1 MRSLPDFLDMHV
13 HVCHFLTM
21 RTTIELGNDK
31 RAKLLELAAR
41 RGEKGFS
48 RIVDEALSAYF
59 ESLSKRDQQ
68 VRAALSAIGSLQ
80 DIEADRLEEEIE
92 KLKTGIGAK
101 ELEKAKI
108 RFKTDF
114 ILGRETVMRK
124 AESLQHYAYFHDE
137 LKDINK
143 DLEKYMSVTVEDIMR
158 VANQYL
164 ISENRTVVIAN
175 PAGKESS

>member
-1 MRSLPDFLDMHV
+1 MGPLSFVDTEIQLFGLRGCWLCTAYRRMRSLLDILDMHV
-13 HVCHFLTM
+13 HVCQFLVM

-80 DIEADRLEEEIE
+80 DIEADRLEDEVE
-92 KLKTGIGAK
+92 
-101 ELEKAKI
+101 KI
-108 RFKTDF
+108 R
-114 ILGRETVMRK
+114 RSWR
-124 AESLQHYAYFHDE
+124 
-137 LKDINK
+137 
-143 DLEKYMSVTVEDIMR
+143 
-158 VANQYL
+158 
-164 ISENRTVVIAN
+164 
-175 PAGKESS
+175 